1 MRAPAIKKSL
11 TGLVAGLA
19 AFVALAAPAA
29 ASTVV
34 LKDGTSVEADRL
46 HYTYTHLVV
55 VTPDNDMRL
64 VPNDQVRSIDGISF
78 TRAYWDDRPG
88 HGDDGGGTNMT
99 GAHGT
104 ASGMVGALGVNIDR
118 LMPLKPGTH
127 RRYDLDSI
135 RTTWIRHGTKM
146 ERRET
151 VGSKGTVRENVTGAA
166 EGSTAMNLLE
176 VINERTPGRPATE
189 VKLRHRIEGRADG
202 YYLVG
207 QTMEDPNLSPPVQ
220 DERIT
225 EPPRLWPQELSVG
238 QTWVIGPFYRLGLG
252 QVAKMEVAGVE
263 PITTPA
269 GAYPEAYRVVGRGN
283 VFGGTQLLKNG
294 RLVTDHGT
302 IETTTWIVQGVGP
315 VREVSKI
322 HLHQDFF
329 PYSDKNR
336 EIPIVV
342 EEESTRTLA
351 EFHIGQ

>member
-11 TGLVAGLA
+11 SGLVAGLA
-19 AFVALAAPAA
+19 AFVALAAPAW

-34 LKDGTSVEADRL
+34 LKDDTSVEADRV

-55 VTPDNDMRL
+55 ITPDNDMRL
-64 VPNDQVRSIDGISF
+64 IPNDQVRSIDGVSF
-78 TRAYWDDRPG
+78 TRAYWEDRPG
-88 HGDDGGGTNMT
+88 HGGDAGGSNAT
-99 GAHGT
+99 GAGG
-104 ASGMVGALGVNIDR
+104 SLGVQIDR

-135 RTTWIRHGTKM
+135 RTTWVRHGTAKM

-151 VGSKGTVRENVTGAA
+151 VGAKGSVRENVTGPTEGGAA
-166 EGSTAMNLLE
+166 VNMLE
-176 VINERTPGRPATE
+176 IINERTPGRPATE

-207 QTMEDPNLSPPVQ
+207 QTLEDPNLSPPVQ
-220 DERIT
+220 DEHIA
-225 EPPRLWPQELSVG
+225 EPPRLWPQDLSVG
-238 QTWVIGPFYRLGLG
+238 QTWVVGPFTRLGLG
-252 QVAKMEVAGVE
+252 QVARMEVVGVE
-263 PITTPA
+263 AITTPA
-269 GAYPEAYRVVGRGN
+269 GAYPEAYRVVGKGN
-283 VFGGTQLLKNG
+283 VFGGTQQLKNG

-302 IETTTWIVQGVGP
+302 IETTTWIVQGIGP

-329 PYSDKNR
+329 PYADKGR

-351 EFHIGQ
+351 EFHVGQ